1 MAYTIKTML
10 IRLLLHSK
18 GRISFLL
25 ALATLLALIFWP
37 GAPDVFAIHSAQGE
51 DRVRFAV
58 IGDFGSG
65 SAREADVARIIAH
78 WHPDFILTTGDN
90 RYGKTTYDQV
100 IGQFFCDW
108 LKDVKPG
115 EYCAGGNAVRNAF
128 FPAAGNHDYS
138 DGRGFQEYLAY
149 FTLPGTDFITSSD
162 NERYYDVRW
171 GPVHVFLLNSNPGE
185 PDGVSADSRQAR
197 WLKKALAQSDAPWQI
212 VLLHHAP
219 YSSSSSHGSS
229 VWMQWP
235 FAAWGADAV
244 IAGHDHTYERL
255 QVGGIPYF
263 VNGIGG
269 SSIYGFSDPLPESVV
284 RYNGDYGAML
294 VEATSTRITYQFVN
308 RQGEVIDRYEYP
320 ASGANAA
327 PMALPLRRW
336 TTSWSTVQIE
346 QADGG
351 WVISVCFHPRVLGKG
366 ICLHRTLAR

>member
-1 MAYTIKTML
+1 MPL
-10 IRLLLHSK
+10 RPLLHSK
-18 GRISFLL
+18 RPLLLIL
-25 ALATLLALIFWP
+25 ALALLLGRPASAC
-37 GAPDVFAIHSAQGE
+37 APTTIRAQGD

-65 SAREADVARIIAH
+65 SAREAGVARIIAE

-90 RYGKTTYDQV
+90 RYGSTTYDQV

-108 LKDVKPG
+108 LKDVEPG
-115 EYCAGGNAVRNAF
+115 EYCAGGNAARNAF
-128 FPAAGNHDYS
+128 FSAAGNHDYS

-149 FTLPGTDFITSSD
+149 FTLPGTDFITSSG

-171 GPVHVFLLNSNPGE
+171 GPVHAFILNSNPGE
-185 PDGVSADSRQAR
+185 PDGVGASSRQAR

-235 FAAWGADAV
+235 YEAWGADAV

-269 SSIYGFSDPLPESVV
+269 NSIYGFGDPLPESVV

-294 VEATSTRITYQFVN
+294 VEATSTHITYQFVN
-308 RQGEVIDRYEYP
+308 RKGEVIDRYEYP
-320 ASGANAA
+320 ASGTNAT
-327 PMALPLRRW
+327 PMTLPIGRW

-351 WVISVCFHPRVLGKG
+351 WTISICFHPRVLGKG
-366 ICLHRTLAR
+366 ICLHRIIAR